1 MENHE
6 GILPDRC
13 RRLADDVRAFT
24 LVEIILVLL
33 ILTVIAGLSA
43 PSLSKSL
50 TKYQFEKSAAELIN
64 LMRYAQSRAI
74 TRSRPVRLEFNTEL
88 TEYWLT
94 EVRSADPSVEEAS
107 NEFERLSGRMGAKR
121 RVPAELVVK
130 IDATIAGLTF
140 YPDGRMDKAEL
151 AVCKQERC
159 KIISTRI
166 QRGFIRSFD
175 SEGYS

>member
-50 TKYQFEKSAAELIN
+50 TKHQFDKTADQLIN

-74 TRSRPVRLEFNTEL
+74 TRSRPVRLEFNSGL
-88 TEYWLT
+88 TEFWLT
-94 EVRSADPSVEEAS
+94 EVRSTDPAVEES
-107 NEFERLSGRMGAKR
+107 NEFERLPGRMGVAR
-121 RVPAELVVK
+121 RVPAELAVR
-130 IDATIAGLTF
+130 IDAHISGLTF

-151 AVCKQERC
+151 AVCKEKRC